1 MTGPFPC
8 KFCDVKRDVKAKE
21 WRMAG
26 QYMMVLME
34 NARVVSVIR
43 CEGWDGTGWDGMGWD
58 SMAWI

>member
-1 MTGPFPC
+1 
-8 KFCDVKRDVKAKE
+8 
-21 WRMAG
+21 MAG

-58 SMAWI
+58 GMGQYGMDLGGKTKSSSTV